1 MKLIVSQVCTFVVS
15 FFVVTV
21 VAADF
26 DGSEPLMCSLGQ
38 VLECDAGLA
47 CRAVTNESVDA
58 PDFIKLDFR
67 KKQIVAT
74 TAGEDSPPDNIDNV
88 IDLSN
93 ELVVQGVQG
102 TYDGNALGWSMAISH
117 ETGRMVMTGAGED
130 AGFVVFGACSPM

>member
-1 MKLIVSQVCTFVVS
+1 MKIIARQLLVFVAGM
-15 FFVVTV
+15 FGATV
-21 VAADF
+21 VLADF
-26 DGSEPLMCSLGQ
+26 DGSEPLMCSFGQ
-38 VLECDAGLA
+38 VIECDAGSE
-47 CRAVTNESVDA
+47 CRAVTHDSVDA

-67 KKQIVAT
+67 KKQMVAT
-74 TAGEDSPPDNIDNV
+74 TAGEDSPPDNINV

-117 ETGRMVMTGAGED
+117 KTGRMVITGAGED